1 MEKKERND
9 VYTAISEVDAVKKL
23 VEERSKILEAFAKAY
38 LAETGLLPSTVELVT
53 QQMPM
58 ENNIIETVYYFRRRE

>member
-9 VYTAISEVDAVKKL
+9 VYTSISEEDVVKKL
-23 VEERSKILEAFAKAY
+23 VEERSKILEQFAKAY

-53 QQMPM
+53 HQFPV
-58 ENNIIETVYYFRRRE
+58 ENNIIETVYYFRKKV